1 MEVSYD
7 CWTIMVPEEVVSASV
22 KVAAPILSPKS
33 WISALVVVVRARRV
47 AVRGV
52 RRCIVKSWS

>member
-1 MEVSYD
+1 
-7 CWTIMVPEEVVSASV
+7 MVPEEVVSASV

-47 AVRGV
+47 VVRECEG
-52 RRCIVKSWS
+52 RIVKS